1 MDFTREPII
10 ETVIT
15 PRDGYKIV
23 VRSSKSIGQEEYFV
37 ESVEVVSFG
46 EASFFRSMER
56 PKAFLVP
63 VSDYEVLEVREARIV
78 LKNVGLDR
86 SIKIAGGKEG
96 NHKPHLVKEERV
108 KEERNRDDRSKDERV
123 KEERESRPREDKS
136 KEVKEEKTEGEGPK
150 DDSRTAEGRG
160 RRDRRRGRGRR
171 RTDGDETPREERR
184 EDGDIPA
191 HDKVDLSP
199 PRQVGEDAAAEGE
212 RISNIIMTELLTPPP
227 TLISETLHRYRDNA
241 LFQSAFYTKEELAQV
256 EPLPVPVAVPMETPA
271 YESFEVSLREETGV
285 EESEFYPEFTDFDAP
300 SQEEAHSESPKE

>member
-23 VRSSKSIGQEEYFV
+23 VRSSKTVGQEEYFV
-37 ESVEVVSFG
+37 DSVEVVSFG
-46 EASFFRSMER
+46 GASFFRSMER

-96 NHKPHLVKEERV
+96 GAKAHSPKEERV
-108 KEERNRDDRSKDERV
+108 KEERREEKPREERV
-123 KEERESRPREDKS
+123 KEEKVASDRPKDEADN
-136 KEVKEEKTEGEGPK
+136 K

-171 RTDGDETPREERR
+171 RSDDNDTSKGEETSN
-184 EDGDIPA
+184 G
-191 HDKVDLSP
+191 HDKVDISP
-199 PRQVGEDAAAEGE
+199 PRIQGEEAANEGE
-212 RISNIIMTELLTPPP
+212 RVSNIIMSELLTPPP

-241 LFQSAFYTKEELAQV
+241 LFQSAFYTKEELDQA
-256 EPLPVPVAVPMETPA
+256 EPIPAPVFEPIQSPA
-271 YESFEVSLREETGV
+271 YESFEVSVTDELV
-285 EESEFYPEFTDFDAP
+285 AEESTFYPEFTDFDAEAEKK
-300 SQEEAHSESPKE
+300 EESHTEAPKE